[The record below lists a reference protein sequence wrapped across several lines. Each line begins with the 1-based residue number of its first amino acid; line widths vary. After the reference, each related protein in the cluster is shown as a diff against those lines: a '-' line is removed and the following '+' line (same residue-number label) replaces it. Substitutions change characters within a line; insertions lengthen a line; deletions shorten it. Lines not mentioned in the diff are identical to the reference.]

1 MPVLIN
7 AFTRHFLEAQTRRPA
22 YSSKKLNSGANQA
35 SDFRHCRLGQ
45 EFSSGTQAA
54 ITDRR
59 TRSRSGHSARGYGGR
74 ITDLSEG
81 RGGTRLMRSVT
92 TIADEQQP
100 DAFLQTG
107 RAEDVELCERFGF
120 RVTQEAT
127 FDGEPVWAM
136 LRLYSATVHRTETDG
151 TRQHP
156 SPASQCARLHGP
168 GIFS

>member
-1 MPVLIN
+1 
-7 AFTRHFLEAQTRRPA
+7 
-22 YSSKKLNSGANQA
+22 
-35 SDFRHCRLGQ
+35 
-45 EFSSGTQAA
+45 
-54 ITDRR
+54 
-59 TRSRSGHSARGYGGR
+59 
-74 ITDLSEG
+74 
-81 RGGTRLMRSVT
+81 MRSVT

-156 SPASQCARLHGP
+156 LTSITMCKTARSRHFQLNP
-168 GIFS
+168 Q

>member
-1 MPVLIN
+1 MIAGSGRSFRQVLKLQSLIEEL
-7 AFTRHFLEAQTRRPA
+7 APA
-22 YSSKKLNSGANQA
+22 ADTL
-35 SDFRHCRLGQ
+35 HV
-45 EFSSGTQAA
+45 GTVVVLPTCQ
-54 ITDRR
+54 
-59 TRSRSGHSARGYGGR
+59 RGR
-74 ITDLSEG
+74 E
-81 RGGTRLMRSVT
+81 GTRLMQSVT

-120 RVTQEAT
+120 RVTEEAT
-127 FDGEPVWAM
+127 FYGEPVWAM
-136 LRLYSATVHRTETDG
+136 LKLYSATVHRTETDG